1 MLLLAKFCDPEEF
14 EAPLVKKALGKA
26 GIPAVTIEVDQSTES
41 YEQART
47 QLETFADLL
56 G

>member
-1 MLLLAKFCDPEEF
+1 MLAKARR
-14 EAPLVKKALGKA
+14 EAGVPLVQ
-26 GIPAVTIEVDQSTES
+26 VEVDQSTEI

-47 QLETFADLL
+47 QLETFADLI